1 MALIIR
7 ICSVALGTLLIAS
20 VAVAKPAP
28 PSPLTSYVEGRAAE
42 AQGDSQ
48 AAAHAYAALLLAAPG
63 DRKIA
68 LRAYQQAMIAGDQ
81 KLALR
86 AAQILVKDDAPPPE
100 ARLLLYLDAVKR
112 ADWRGARLIVDAIQA
127 QNSFDFIVPTL
138 RAWITFAA
146 RDGDPLKIL
155 VAPKASGLS
164 TTYSREH
171 RALLL
176 LAQKNI
182 PDGIAAVKVLGTPDD
197 RGRSLRLAAAARLV
211 RLKRP
216 TEALSL
222 LIGDDSET
230 KAAKAAIAAGRPI
243 GGVVMTIE
251 AANGLLF
258 ARIAADL
265 QRERASPIVLKLAQ
279 IANFAD
285 PTRDETKIILAQAL
299 ATNDRHSA
307 ARTQLDGIAPTSIL
321 AATARSLRASILVV
335 AGDNAAALML
345 AKSMSEA
352 PDARDVD
359 HVRLG
364 DLYIQLDRF
373 ADAASAYDRA
383 IKVNGSEAT
392 WQLWLRL
399 GSALGQANEWPRAKA
414 ALDKALMLAP
424 NQPSVLNHL
433 GYSLLERGE
442 SLSEAISL
450 ITKASSLSPN
460 DAQITDSLGWALFK
474 NGQTDEAIAV
484 LERAV
489 AGEPG
494 EAVIGEHLGD
504 AYWTAGRSV
513 DARYAWA
520 AALVQAENS
529 DAERI
534 AAKVANGLPTAKR

>member
-1 MALIIR
+1 
-7 ICSVALGTLLIAS
+7 
-20 VAVAKPAP
+20 
-28 PSPLTSYVEGRAAE
+28 
-42 AQGDSQ
+42 
-48 AAAHAYAALLLAAPG
+48 
-63 DRKIA
+63 
-68 LRAYQQAMIAGDQ
+68 
-81 KLALR
+81 
-86 AAQILVKDDAPPPE
+86 
-100 ARLLLYLDAVKR
+100 
-112 ADWRGARLIVDAIQA
+112 
-127 QNSFDFIVPTL
+127 
-138 RAWITFAA
+138 
-146 RDGDPLKIL
+146 
-155 VAPKASGLS
+155 
-164 TTYSREH
+164 
-171 RALLL
+171 
-176 LAQKNI
+176 
-182 PDGIAAVKVLGTPDD
+182 
-197 RGRSLRLAAAARLV
+197 
-211 RLKRP
+211 
-216 TEALSL
+216 
-222 LIGDDSET
+222 
-230 KAAKAAIAAGRPI
+230 
-243 GGVVMTIE
+243 
-251 AANGLLF
+251 
-258 ARIAADL
+258 
-265 QRERASPIVLKLAQ
+265 
-279 IANFAD
+279 
-285 PTRDETKIILAQAL
+285 
-299 ATNDRHSA
+299 
-307 ARTQLDGIAPTSIL
+307 
-321 AATARSLRASILVV
+321 
-335 AGDNAAALML
+335 ML